1 MDLFCAKFNLSYECS
16 ASLHS
21 LVKVLLP
28 TENRLPSGYSHVQ
41 SMNRNYEEKVRAIR
55 KTSAASFCVLSFRFQ
70 IRDIVKS
77 QLSNILRY
85 SNQRKEDPFGD
96 FSRSICPI
104 VEVGSSENLLI
115 NLILFSDGV
124 NIKKSTFKK
133 EVWPIWIQ
141 IADLPPK
148 LRMARKNFV
157 LAALFVGETVPN
169 WTQIVPHLRS
179 EIFSGIDLSIDEQ
192 TNYKLSFKMRLL
204 ISDLGAKNHMLNM
217 FKFNGFYGRH
227 FCETKGKTVGKT
239 HAYYPFIE
247 TGRVRESHLTENY
260 VNMAEAQNADELPN
274 VVGVK
279 GRSPFS
285 EFIAGLPLTAPVDYM
300 RCVLLGAFP

>member
-1 MDLFCAKFNLSYECS
+1 M
-16 ASLHS
+16 
-21 LVKVLLP
+21 
-28 TENRLPSGYSHVQ
+28 
-41 SMNRNYEEKVRAIR
+41 
-55 KTSAASFCVLSFRFQ
+55 
-70 IRDIVKS
+70 
-77 QLSNILRY
+77 
-85 SNQRKEDPFGD
+85 
-96 FSRSICPI
+96 
-104 VEVGSSENLLI
+104 
-115 NLILFSDGV
+115 
-124 NIKKSTFKK
+124 KKSTFKK

-148 LRMARKNFV
+148 LRMARKIIV
-157 LAALFVGETVPN
+157 LAALFVGETVPD

-217 FKFNGFYGRH
+217 FKFNGFYWCH
-227 FCETKGKTVGKT
+227 FCETKGKTIGKT
-239 HAYYPFIE
+239 HAYYSFIE

-260 VNMAEAQNADELPN
+260 VNMAETQNADELPN

-285 EFIAGLPLTAPVDYM
+285 EINGGLPLTAPVDYM
-300 RCVLLGAFP
+300 HCVLLGAFPEVLKVCHKSLTAQYKKMSTF